1 MTYSD
6 DRLSD
11 QRVSALQAELAAAAA
26 QNQRLVATL
35 REARDQ
41 IVALKEEV
49 DRLAE
54 PPSGYGVFLELF
66 DDGSVDVFTS
76 GRKMRV
82 VVSPNVEAAD
92 LRPGQE
98 VMLNEAMNVVAIR
111 EFERHGEIVMLKE
124 ILEDGARA
132 LVIGHTGFL
141 VSTRRLAEGTVLP
154 PRRTRPAKGAYGE
167 DYELPSD

>member
-6 DRLSD
+6 DRMPD
-11 QRVSALQAELAAAAA
+11 QRLSALQAELAAAAA

-41 IVALKEEV
+41 IVTLKEEV

-66 DDGSVDVFTS
+66 EDGSVDVFTS

-82 VVSPNVEAAD
+82 IVSPNVDAES

-98 VMLNEAMNVVAIR
+98 VMLNEAMNVV
-111 EFERHGEIVMLKE
+111 
-124 ILEDGARA
+124 GARA
-132 LVIGHTGFL
+132 YERVSSSSESPARSGFSR
-141 VSTRRLAEGTVLP
+141 STSARCT
-154 PRRTRPAKGAYGE
+154 TR
-167 DYELPSD
+167 SSSV